1 MDIEKCFDKI
11 NHQILDR
18 FLERYMDQPTR
29 ELVQKLI
36 KVGYI
41 DIHNLNDRTRY
52 SVEGIPQGSL
62 LSPIL
67 CNIYLHALDEFII
80 EKLSPT

>member
-1 MDIEKCFDKI
+1 
-11 NHQILDR
+11 
-18 FLERYMDQPTR
+18 MDQPTR
-29 ELVQKLI
+29 ELIQKLI

-52 SVEGIPQGSL
+52 SVEGVPQGSL

-67 CNIYLHALDEFII
+67 CNIYLHTLDKFII
-80 EKLSPT
+80 ENLIPT